1 MRLHGNLFS
10 FSLHEH
16 STAVIHLAVHLT
28 NGHIYFTDANVQQRA
43 LNPPGI
49 TLTAFFT
56 LCQEDAFGRILM
68 CSEVPS
74 YYT

>member
-43 LNPPGI
+43 LNSPDA

-56 LCQEDAFGRILM
+56 
-68 CSEVPS
+68 
-74 YYT
+74 